1 MDPARLLLLLLAV
14 AAIGATADVDRQV
27 FMKVT
32 CSAPGNYTD
41 SSRFGK
47 NVAELLSALST
58 PPPATV
64 GNYRWFRS
72 HTVGAAP
79 DQVSGLAVCYANAD
93 ADLCLDCINS
103 ANSTWFSDL
112 CDDSRNVSFLSSV
125 GCAMRY
131 ADAPFFGSADS
142 GDGARLILRSDFRA
156 TFASAAAMRKARR
169 GLLSQLAERAGGD
182 ALRFATGSQGN
193 KDADI
198 GGAWQVMY
206 GMAECTRD
214 LPLSECS
221 SCLIDLLA
229 VMYEDVGV
237 TNSTSAS
244 VMGVSCYLMYQME
257 PINFIAGMAAVPP
270 AAPPAEP
277 PTGSAAA
284 SPAAPPVGP
293 KTTVVIAAMAAA
305 AVTLFSVGA

>member
-1 MDPARLLLLLLAV
+1 MHPARLLLLLLLAV
-14 AAIGATADVDRQV
+14 AVIGATADDRPV
-27 FMKVT
+27 FMNVT
-32 CSAPGNYTD
+32 CSAPWNYTD
-41 SSRFGK
+41 SSPFGK
-47 NVAELLSALST
+47 NVAELLTALST

-64 GNYRWFRS
+64 GNHWWFRS

-79 DQVSGLAVCYANAD
+79 DQVSGLAMCYAD
-93 ADLCLDCINS
+93 ADEERCLNCINS
-103 ANSTWFSDL
+103 AKYINVAR
-112 CDDSRNVSFLSSV
+112 CDHSRSVSFLSSV
-125 GCAMRY
+125 GCAIRY

-142 GDGARLILRSDFRA
+142 GAGAGARLILTSLVP
-156 TFASAAAMRKARR
+156 TSASMREARR

-182 ALRFATGSQGN
+182 ALRFANGSQRY
-193 KDADI
+193 KDADDMD
-198 GGAWQVMY
+198 GAWQVMY
-206 GMAECTRD
+206 GMAQCTRD

-229 VMYEDVGV
+229 VMYEDVDV

-257 PINFIAGMAAVPP
+257 PINFIAGMVAVPP

-284 SPAAPPVGP
+284 SPPAPPVGP